1 MWMKEVNI
9 RVCLIVLE
17 EIVIKKK
24 MNVEK
29 VVHVAELNYD

>member
-1 MWMKEVNI
+1 MKEANI
-9 RVCLIVLE
+9 RVCLIVLGD
-17 EIVIKKK
+17 IVIKNK